1 MKRAPQWTL
10 GALLVTACLLVA
22 SRTVAFAFSVWPDDL
37 NQPSLYIIEGYID
50 RASAQ
55 ATIRDRI
62 DISAHGQRRTLLVT
76 RYGTPGEME
85 LDRYLSRV
93 MAQPF
98 VIRGTSENVER
109 LVKAPS
115 GTKIAGT
122 FAAYTHRSPWLLI
135 GDLTTPDA
143 SS

>member
-50 RASAQ
+50 RAPAQ

-62 DISAHGQRRTLLVT
+62 DISAHDELQRRTCQRRDQEDECDEPELVQCL
-76 RYGTPGEME
+76 RDGISPELASPGAE
-85 LDRYLSRV
+85 
-93 MAQPF
+93 
-98 VIRGTSENVER
+98 
-109 LVKAPS
+109 
-115 GTKIAGT
+115 
-122 FAAYTHRSPWLLI
+122 
-135 GDLTTPDA
+135 
-143 SS
+143 